1 MAKAFEEHGTA
12 EISLAGLAT
21 AAVQGIAAASRAAA
35 SGARSGLSK
44 LAFEVP
50 SRLDLLQRGW
60 RVECRVVLS

>member
-12 EISLAGLAT
+12 EISRAGLAT
-21 AAVQGIAAASRAAA
+21 AAVQGTAAASLTAA

-50 SRLDLLQRGW
+50 FRLDLL
-60 RVECRVVLS
+60 